1 MKQNHE
7 EHKEQHIITMK
18 PVDVVTTMNTKPAD
32 ADMTMNMGV
41 VIKKVIRMFNR
52 MRSKKYIS

>member
-1 MKQNHE
+1 MKNI
-7 EHKEQHIITMK
+7 KSNIIITMK
-18 PVDVVTTMNTKPAD
+18 PVDVVTTMNTKPTD